1 MKLISFVVPSYNAS
15 KYLNKV
21 IPSLLVGGDDVE
33 IIIVNDGSKDN
44 TLEIARDYER
54 KNSNVIVIDKEN
66 GGHGSTINEAI
77 KVATGLYFKCVDADD
92 WLDKDALLS
101 LLDKI
106 KSDIKNN
113 KSPDLYL
120 TNFVYENVA
129 KNEQD
134 VWSLKKYFKVGE
146 IVTWQ
151 DIKPFNVKDF
161 LMMHMFVYKLDILKQ
176 SKLSLPLHTF
186 YVDNLYVYKP
196 LYYVNSICY
205 LDLDL
210 YRYYV
215 GRSDQ
220 SVSFEQVDLKYDHQ
234 IRVFKEASLY
244 YKKED
249 LLKLDKHHRKEMIR
263 AYFTILW
270 LTQYYCLLGKKKGK
284 YKEYK
289 VVLRD
294 FKKQN
299 PSFYSLIHRNFGYF
313 MYSLLFP
320 YIKKLLVNI
329 GYHFVLKK
337 TAWN

>member
-15 KYLNKV
+15 KYLDKV
-21 IPSLLVGGDDVE
+21 IPSLLVGGDEVE

-44 TLEIARDYER
+44 TLEIAKNYE
-54 KNSNVIVIDKEN
+54 KANSNVIVIDKEN
-66 GGHGSTINEAI
+66 GGHGSTINEAVKI
-77 KVATGLYFKCVDADD
+77 ATGLYFKCVDADD

-101 LLDKI
+101 LLERIKI
-106 KSDIKNN
+106 DIENK

-120 TNFVYENVA
+120 TNFVYENIS
-129 KNEQD
+129 KKRQD
-134 VWSLKKYFKVGE
+134 VWSLKKYFNVGK
-146 IVTWQ
+146 ILSWK

-196 LYYVNSICY
+196 LYYVNTICY

-215 GRSDQ
+215 GRNDQ

-234 IRVFKEASLY
+234 LRVFKEASLY
-244 YKKED
+244 YTKED
-249 LLKLDKHHRKEMIR
+249 LLKLNKPHYKEMIK

-270 LTQYYCLLGKKKGK
+270 LTQYYCLLGKRKGK

-289 VVLRD
+289 AVLRD
-294 FKKQN
+294 FKKEN
-299 PSFYSLIHRNFGYF
+299 PSFYSLIHRDFPYF
-313 MYSLLFP
+313 MYSLLLP
-320 YIKKLLVNI
+320 CLKKLLVNI
-329 GYHFVLKK
+329 GYRFVIKK
-337 TAWN
+337 TSWN